1 MILKGTGTV
10 ILGQHQNFIRVR
22 YQAGQIIVETVGLW
36 GLSVTQTLVQAATL
50 GNGDTL
56 TALANIDGSVDVWT
70 TTAANVTTYVGR
82 SLASASFTGGGR
94 IGMQL
99 NTNARVDNFA
109 GGTVA

>member
-1 MILKGTGTV
+1 V
-10 ILGQHQNFIRVR
+10 QQNFIRVR
-22 YQAGQIIVETVGLW
+22 YQAGQIIVETVGLF
-36 GLSVTQTLVQAATL
+36 GLLSVTQTLVQSATL

-70 TTAANVTTYVGR
+70 TTAANVTTFVGR
-82 SLASASFTGGGR
+82 STASGSFTGGGR

-99 NTNARVDNFA
+99 NNGARVDNFA